1 MVVDAA
7 PVVATNDSAT
17 GINGA
22 SGATAVVNA
31 FTADTI
37 NGVAASAGNATLSVA
52 TGSTVPAGLTFDV
65 ASGNVDVAAGT
76 PAGTYTF
83 DYEICETLNPTNCQ
97 IATISVT
104 VDAAP
109 ITAGADTPPAVNG
122 ATGGDD
128 IVNAFDNDTLN
139 GAAVD
144 PADITATITTP
155 ATPASPGAPVPVM
168 DPATGLVDVPAGT
181 PAGSY
186 TITYEICETLNPSNC
201 ATSTVTV
208 VVDAAPVVA
217 TNDSATGINGAS
229 GATAVVNAFTAD
241 TINGVA
247 ASAGNATLSVA
258 TGSTV
263 PAGLTFD
270 VASGNV
276 DVAAGTPAG
285 TYTFD
290 YEICETLNPTNC
302 QIATISVTVDAAPI
316 TAVLIHRLR

>member
-1 MVVDAA
+1 MVRSTSTYKQFLLTTSGLLIVGLPSAVHAQVAANTANVSAPAGAFETDASNNSA
-7 PVVATNDSAT
+7 SDSDTVFAAIVATNDSAT

-186 TITYEICETLNPSNC
+186 TITSRY
-201 ATSTVTV
+201 A
-208 VVDAAPVVA
+208 
-217 TNDSATGINGAS
+217 
-229 GATAVVNAFTAD
+229 
-241 TINGVA
+241 
-247 ASAGNATLSVA
+247 
-258 TGSTV
+258 
-263 PAGLTFD
+263 
-270 VASGNV
+270 
-276 DVAAGTPAG
+276 
-285 TYTFD
+285 
-290 YEICETLNPTNC
+290 
-302 QIATISVTVDAAPI
+302 
-316 TAVLIHRLR
+316 RR